1 MQVLSSLVKVLA
13 DQEKVKSSAPHE
25 PRALN
30 LAALRSCKLELLSL
44 YPSLPL
50 VDIDIYINPKPFT
63 YIYI

>member
-50 VDIDIYINPKPFT
+50 VDIDIYV
-63 YIYI
+63 YIYKP